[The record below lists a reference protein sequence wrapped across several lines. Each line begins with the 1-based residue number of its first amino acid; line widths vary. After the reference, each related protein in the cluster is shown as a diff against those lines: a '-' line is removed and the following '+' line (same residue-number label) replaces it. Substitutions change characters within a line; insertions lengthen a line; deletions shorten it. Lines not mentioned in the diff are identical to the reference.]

1 MNDMIVFVKGMWWQW
16 VLICHDMSL
25 VLIFMQN
32 DKEENKDTVRV
43 PYMFDMLWSDVLVLM
58 WFKGYF
64 RRRKSCFYS
73 WESFIWRRGND
84 FELEAESK
92 QFLDAE

>member
-32 DKEENKDTVRV
+32 DKEENKDRV